1 MANENAKRILEAIS
15 KYGLQCQVTYGKN
28 PKQIT
33 SILVKGQKISTSSW
47 SGQDID
53 NKIKALACGE
63 TLENNVSFKGDSVY
77 LNGNRYNILDIV
89 KDIEYNRLIELLA
102 ENKEK
107 HADAVQA
114 IQDWLKNNL
123 WLYLFEQKKSMGD
136 ETAEELQEDWM
147 ALVGA

>member
-1 MANENAKRILEAIS
+1 MANENAKRILEAINE
-15 KYGLQCQVTYGKN
+15 YGLQCQVTYGKN

-53 NKIKALACGE
+53 TKIQALACGE

-89 KDIEYNRLIELLA
+89 KDMEYNQLMKVLSEYA
-102 ENKEK
+102 EDKKKE
-107 HADAVQA
+107 VQ
-114 IQDWLKNNL
+114 IIKDWLKENL
-123 WLYLFEQKKSMGD
+123 WLYLFAQKRLIGD

>member
-1 MANENAKRILEAIS
+1 MANENAKRILESINRH
-15 KYGLQCQVTYGKN
+15 GLACQVTYGKN

-33 SILVKGQKISTSSW
+33 SIMVNGKKISTSSW

-77 LNGNRYNILDIV
+77 LNGNRYAILDLI

-102 ENKEK
+102 ENKET
-107 HADAVQA
+107 HANEVNA
-114 IQDWLKNNL
+114 IKDWLKNNF
-123 WLYLFEQKKSMGD
+123 WLYLFEQKKAMGD
-136 ETAEELQEDWM
+136 ETQEELQEDWE
-147 ALVGA
+147 ALGV